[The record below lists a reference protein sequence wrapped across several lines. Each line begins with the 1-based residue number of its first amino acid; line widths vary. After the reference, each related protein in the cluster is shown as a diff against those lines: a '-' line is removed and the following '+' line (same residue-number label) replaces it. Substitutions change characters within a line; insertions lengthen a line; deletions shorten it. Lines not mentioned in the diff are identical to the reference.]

1 MRQLLKKSNS
11 KETIHSITA
20 ITLQIRSVTSDYLM
34 SFMIVAIHAMVIN
47 TSARIFWN
55 TKCYMQ

>member
-20 ITLQIRSVTSDYLM
+20 ITLLLVFSIVGTWLVSMAALTVVT
-34 SFMIVAIHAMVIN
+34 A
-47 TSARIFWN
+47 
-55 TKCYMQ
+55 Q

>member
-20 ITLQIRSVTSDYLM
+20 ITLLLVFKMDESDFY
-34 SFMIVAIHAMVIN
+34 
-47 TSARIFWN
+47 
-55 TKCYMQ
+55 